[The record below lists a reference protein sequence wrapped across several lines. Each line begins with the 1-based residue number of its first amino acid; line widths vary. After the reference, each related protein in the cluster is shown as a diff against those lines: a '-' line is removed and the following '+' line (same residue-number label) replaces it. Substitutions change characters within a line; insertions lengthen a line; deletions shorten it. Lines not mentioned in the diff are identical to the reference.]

1 MQRNE
6 HLLQELKL
14 IGFDGMCTLCTDGG
28 LRISDDRNFAYIPN
42 SAPAIGDTALLSIV
56 ETACD
61 NMHKKQFA
69 VLKNNLPRIL
79 FQIDPLSFKW
89 LRVLRSLKGVKR
101 NSKVC

>member
-28 LRISDDRNFAYIPN
+28 LRISDGRNFAYIPN
-42 SAPAIGDTALLSIV
+42 SAPAVGDTELLSKV
-56 ETACD
+56 KTACV
-61 NMHKKQFA
+61 NMKKKQFDT
-69 VLKNNLPRIL
+69 LRNNLPIIL
-79 FQIDPLSFKW
+79 FQMDPLSFKW